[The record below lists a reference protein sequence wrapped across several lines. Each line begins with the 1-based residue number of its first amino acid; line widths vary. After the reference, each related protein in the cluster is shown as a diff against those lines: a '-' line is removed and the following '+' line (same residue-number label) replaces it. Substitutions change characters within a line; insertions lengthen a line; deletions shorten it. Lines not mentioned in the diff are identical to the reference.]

1 MSIVDIPAAPP
12 QNGSRKPGAR
22 RSRTAHV
29 LHRLTGAIAL
39 LASGP
44 VAAQQHLPM
53 RAVCVPT
60 EPLLA
65 DVQSGAATMREV
77 YVDGEG
83 DRWLVFERAADGASV
98 IGWINVERA
107 VFCIVAGRPQRQ
119 TDGHSGRGA

>member
-1 MSIVDIPAAPP
+1 M
-12 QNGSRKPGAR
+12 R
-22 RSRTAHV
+22 RSGRASA
-29 LHRLTGAIAL
+29 LRRLTGAIAL

-53 RAVCVPT
+53 RAICVPS

-65 DVQSGAATMREV
+65 DVQSGASTMREV

-83 DRWLVFERAADGASV
+83 DRWLVFERVADGASV

-107 VFCIVAGRPQRQ
+107 IFCIVAGRPQRQ
-119 TDGHSGRGA
+119 TDGQPGRGA